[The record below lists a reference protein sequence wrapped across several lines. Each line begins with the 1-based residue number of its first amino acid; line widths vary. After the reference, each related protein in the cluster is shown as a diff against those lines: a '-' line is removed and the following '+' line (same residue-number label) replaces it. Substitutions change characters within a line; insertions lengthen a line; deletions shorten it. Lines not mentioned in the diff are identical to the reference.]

1 MTLSSQRDWT
11 KRGVGALSLWF
22 RGHPASFSTFT
33 EEPLGSYTM
42 TARCGDIWGTS
53 DQLNYVFKQLSGP
66 GSIAVK
72 VESITNT
79 SNSAKAGVMIRDTLT
94 PDSKHTFM
102 FLRPDGGVRFNR
114 RVEVAD
120 STSSSVENGL
130 AFPHW
135 VKLDRD
141 AAGRFTA
148 SHSSDGINWVP
159 VNDANL
165 GSSATVQMN
174 TVVYIGFALSSN
186 NTDETCEFIF
196 SDVQV
201 TGAVTGQWQS
211 KDIGILSNDPE
222 PMYVAV
228 ANSTGPTAVA
238 YHEDLN
244 ATRRDTW
251 TEWNINLQA
260 FADQG
265 VNLTDVDKLS
275 IGFGDRD
282 NPQAG
287 TSGMVFFDDI
297 RLYRPALEPEPAP

>member
-1 MTLSSQRDWT
+1 M
-11 KRGVGALSLWF
+11 
-22 RGHPASFSTFT
+22 
-33 EEPLGSYTM
+33 M

-79 SNSAKAGVMIRDTLT
+79 SNSAKAGVMIRDTLD

-102 FLRPDGGVRFNR
+102 CLRPDGGIRFNR

-148 SHSSDGINWVP
+148 SHSSDGINWAP
-159 VNDANL
+159 VNDTNL

-211 KDIGILSNDPE
+211 QDIGILSNDPE

-244 ATRRDTW
+244 ATRMDTW
-251 TEWNINLQA
+251 TEWNIDLQA

-265 VNLTDVDKLS
+265 VNLTNVDKLS
-275 IGFGDRD
+275 IGFGDR
-282 NPQAG
+282 NPDV
-287 TSGMVFFDDI
+287 SGQTGSSGKMYFDDI
-297 RLYRPALEPEPAP
+297 RLYPLREP